1 MRMLLGMQRNADA
14 NINNKHPAV
23 TETRAEKDVEIAID
37 DGHERQKIL
46 LGETAVEIE
55 IETIGG
61 IDIEIVVAT
70 VKEDT
75 DSHPMKQT
83 AIGAHADIGL
93 EMMIQSVTVARWLGV
108 ERAQ

>member
-1 MRMLLGMQRNADA
+1 M
-14 NINNKHPAV
+14 

-46 LGETAVEIE
+46 LGGIAVEIEIE

-61 IDIEIVVAT
+61 IDIEIIVVT

-75 DSHPMKQT
+75 DIPPMKPT
-83 AIGAHADIGL
+83 AVGAHADIGL